1 MPCRPLLIILQVV
14 VLLFSLI
21 QVQAQQQL
29 PWPKNLRLVD
39 DALMWDA
46 VEGASG
52 YLVHWLGFN
61 AREFV
66 SVKVPENEFSLIG
79 LNYGRRYYVSIQAL
93 AGESSTNQDSRWS
106 PTYILRRPY
115 PTATPTDTPTAT
127 PSPTPTRVVLRG
139 LRTPQNPRLVAGR
152 TVAWDPV
159 FGAIGYRL
167 LLAGGGAF
175 RLETVDAPRTEYS
188 FGNLRA
194 GVRYSV
200 QVSALGDG
208 QRYEKQ
214 GRWSKVVGLTLPQ
227 IASPTPS
234 ATNTATNT
242 VTAILTSTDTNTAT
256 FTPTDTP
263 TFTPTF
269 TPTDTPTNTPTIAA
283 TNTATDTPTAT
294 NSPTATLTEPATA
307 TLAALRKLPAP
318 ENFRA
323 LSEDTV
329 AWDAVEGADRYR
341 VRLDPPNAERILK
354 RVDPPQTQ
362 YTFENLQAGLL
373 YRVRVRAMG
382 DEVVYQ
388 LLSDWSIA
396 LTLMPGATAEPTAT
410 ETPSDTPT
418 NTATATPTATS
429 TNTPTESLTNT
440 ATFTPTSTN
449 TPSPTATDTPAPL
462 CELSKPDNLISV
474 AETTVAW
481 DAVESATG
489 YRLRWKMAGGDWLTA
504 TLPASHRA
512 YQFAELQVSVPY
524 EVQVQALG
532 DGVTCEE
539 EGEWSGAIEV
549 VLLPTA
555 TPTNTPTNTP
565 TFTPTNTPTDTPT
578 ATPTD
583 TPTNTPTD
591 TPTNTPTYTPTFTPT
606 FTPTNTNTPTF
617 TPTNTNTSTFTPTY
631 TPTYTPTPTFT
642 PKPKKKPTRKP
653 DPTKTITPIPT
664 QPPSPTNT
672 PDTRDL
678 GCLTSDWVPY
688 SVTSET
694 VGCSIDGVS
703 YYICFCTQ
711 MCQKK
716 CCINQQGNFNTRRC
730 WDYRSNCGQCTYTAN
745 HP

>member
-61 AREFV
+61 ARDFV

-79 LNYGRRYYVSIQAL
+79 LNYGRRYYVSVQAL

-127 PSPTPTRVVLRG
+127 PTATPTRVVLRG

-283 TNTATDTPTAT
+283 TNTATNTPTAT
-294 NSPTATLTEPATA
+294 NSPTATLTDTATA
-307 TLAALRKLPAP
+307 TLATLKRLPRP

-362 YTFENLQAGLL
+362 YTFENLQAGLV

-388 LLSDWSIA
+388 LLGDWSIT
-396 LTLMPGATAEPTAT
+396 LTLIPGATDEPTAT

-418 NTATATPTATS
+418 NTATAAPTATS
-429 TNTPTESLTNT
+429 TNTPTDTLTNT
-440 ATFTPTSTN
+440 ATFSPTD
-449 TPSPTATDTPAPL
+449 TPSPTPSPSATDTPVPL

-489 YRLRWKMAGGDWLTA
+489 YRLRWKMTGGDWLTA

-524 EVQVQALG
+524 EAQVQALG

-539 EGEWSGAIEV
+539 EGEWSG
-549 VLLPTA
+549 VLPLTLHPTD
-555 TPTNTPTNTP
+555 TPTFTPTNTP
-565 TFTPTNTPTDTPT
+565 TFTPT
-578 ATPTD
+578 
-583 TPTNTPTD
+583 
-591 TPTNTPTYTPTFTPT
+591 
-606 FTPTNTNTPTF
+606 
-617 TPTNTNTSTFTPTY
+617 
-631 TPTYTPTPTFT
+631 
-642 PKPKKKPTRKP
+642 
-653 DPTKTITPIPT
+653 
-664 QPPSPTNT
+664 
-672 PDTRDL
+672 
-678 GCLTSDWVPY
+678 
-688 SVTSET
+688 
-694 VGCSIDGVS
+694 
-703 YYICFCTQ
+703 
-711 MCQKK
+711 
-716 CCINQQGNFNTRRC
+716 
-730 WDYRSNCGQCTYTAN
+730 
-745 HP
+745 